1 MESGLHW
8 QKTYH
13 QSHARVIFFPPIQAI
28 EFTEMSSQTIVNW
41 YKLFKKICCYKIRD
55 TMGPI
60 GGENFHVQIDETFI
74 HHRKYDRG
82 REIGLKSKSDTM
94 KLFGGICIETGEIFL
109 LIVPDCSQKTIWPI
123 MKHFIKPGSILYTD
137 GAAIYQ
143 DVCSQKGIDYGF
155 GFHSH
160 EWVNHSTGQ
169 FMTTNNIEV
178 VWRWIKNAV
187 SGQGF
192 QENVEL
198 DIYSYLYR
206 KMYLRFDRN
215 TKGVNGLRFKKFLT
229 DISYYYPTEP
239 FITPPVRNSCFYEF
253 GLWSEV
259 VTDRAK
265 REFLVE

>member
-1 MESGLHW
+1 
-8 QKTYH
+8 
-13 QSHARVIFFPPIQAI
+13 
-28 EFTEMSSQTIVNW
+28 
-41 YKLFKKICCYKIRD
+41 
-55 TMGPI
+55 MGPI

-94 KLFGGICIETGEIFL
+94 KLFGGICIETKEIFL

-169 FMTTNNIEV
+169 YSKASPDDSNWRVTTNNIEV

-229 DISYYYPTEP
+229 DISYYYPTEL
-239 FITPPVRNSCFYEF
+239 FITPPVRSVKPKYYEE
-253 GLWSEV
+253 LE
-259 VTDRAK
+259 A
-265 REFLVE
+265 EQL